1 MKNLNKIKKL
11 NIFNNDIFIY
21 HQKFKD
27 KYEHGG
33 IKIKYIIN
41 DIFYYIF
48 PYSNNKNKNILIIL
62 GLTNKNSYALV
73 LFNEIN
79 EKNPFIF
86 YCSKRDFNYTY
97 KKNLYEFKNAIEF

>member
-11 NIFNNDIFIY
+11 NIFNNDIFKY
-21 HQKFKD
+21 HQKFQD

-41 DIFYYIF
+41 DIFYFIE
-48 PYSNNKNKNILIIL
+48 PYTKNKSILIIL

-79 EKNPFIF
+79 EKTPFIF
-86 YCSKRDFNYTY
+86 YCSKRNFNYTY
-97 KKNLYEFKNAIEF
+97 KKNLYNY